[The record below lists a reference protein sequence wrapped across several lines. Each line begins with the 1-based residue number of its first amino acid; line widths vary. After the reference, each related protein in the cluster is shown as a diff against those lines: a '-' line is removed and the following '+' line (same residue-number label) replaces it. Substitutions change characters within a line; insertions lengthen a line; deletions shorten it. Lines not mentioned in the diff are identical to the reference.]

1 MQSLQIPL
9 ILEEDGNDSDVG
21 VVGDSSGVAGDTIG
35 VLGDGGG
42 GGDVVGDTGGIG
54 GDGAGLYC
62 GVREDNISLLDIYC
76 GLQVKPWP
84 GHSIRP
90 IRRY

>member
-1 MQSLQIPL
+1 MNRLDVRSLLQDDAIEHVEMGEAGDSVGGDKVDTASDQN
-9 ILEEDGNDSDVG
+9 LEEEEVRWRG
-21 VVGDSSGVAGDTIG
+21 
-35 VLGDGGG
+35 
-42 GGDVVGDTGGIG
+42 
-54 GDGAGLYC
+54 GAGLYC